1 MSAADRRA
9 RFHELHAG
17 DQLFVMPNPW
27 DVGSAR
33 LLASCGFEALATTS
47 AGLAWSLGKLDQ
59 AVSRDELV
67 AHVAALADA
76 TPLPLNVDSERCYPD
91 DPGGVAET
99 VALLAGAGAAG
110 CSIEDY
116 DPAAGR
122 VDDLEVAA
130 ERVAIAAQAAH
141 DLPDPMVLTG
151 RAENHIRG
159 VDDLDDTI
167 ARLIAYRDAGA
178 DAVYAPGLRELD
190 QIAAVVEAVGV
201 PVNVLALRDGP
212 TVAELASVGVRRV
225 STGGLLAGVAYGALL
240 EGARELLAEGTS
252 SYASRSIT
260 GEALRA
266 AFEPRRDASTRRAS
280 CTRRVVRGL
289 PGALDLRGRFST
301 SRRAFSARCY
311 AFSSACSAA
320 SRRRCASRRRRSS
333 ARLSTF
339 GAAGF
344 AAVCFGRAGTR
355 PGSSPNPEAVRSSC
369 RIPRSSSGCSS
380 GSIEVTRSVCS
391 AFSSVGPLSL
401 RRRRSRWTR
410 SSAPRCSWMAA
421 FRSAPFLPDTAASCA
436 WRSRFPDWISAR
448 TSDGSSRTS
457 SFSAAAATLG
467 FGRPATDAASSGS
480 SFFSSFARSLRA
492 AVNLDSGS
500 P

>member
-1 MSAADRRA
+1 MSMSAADRRA
-9 RFHELHAG
+9 RFRELHAG

-67 AHVAALADA
+67 VHVAALADA

-116 DPAAGR
+116 DPATGR
-122 VDDLEVAA
+122 IDDVEVAA

-141 DLPDPMVLTG
+141 GLPEPMVLTG

-201 PVNVLALRDGP
+201 PVNVLALPNGP
-212 TVAELASVGVRRV
+212 TIPELASVGVRRV
-225 STGGLLAGVAYGALL
+225 STGASLAGAAYGALL
-240 EGARELLAEGTS
+240 DGARELLTDGTS
-252 SYASRSIT
+252 GYASHRLS

-266 AFEPRRDASTRRAS
+266 AFETPRRA
-280 CTRRVVRGL
+280 
-289 PGALDLRGRFST
+289 
-301 SRRAFSARCY
+301 
-311 AFSSACSAA
+311 
-320 SRRRCASRRRRSS
+320 
-333 ARLSTF
+333 
-339 GAAGF
+339 
-344 AAVCFGRAGTR
+344 
-355 PGSSPNPEAVRSSC
+355 
-369 RIPRSSSGCSS
+369 
-380 GSIEVTRSVCS
+380 
-391 AFSSVGPLSL
+391 
-401 RRRRSRWTR
+401 
-410 SSAPRCSWMAA
+410 
-421 FRSAPFLPDTAASCA
+421 
-436 WRSRFPDWISAR
+436 
-448 TSDGSSRTS
+448 
-457 SFSAAAATLG
+457 
-467 FGRPATDAASSGS
+467 
-480 SFFSSFARSLRA
+480 
-492 AVNLDSGS
+492 
-500 P
+500 